1 MADEDF
7 QSGHRPTSQPFQPF
21 QPVSWAQPSPRIDF
35 TTNNQLNWFTDGA
48 AQDLTF
54 EDCENTTSVGTGK
67 FDTMMLSSGL
77 QQPVQAL
84 FEPLVMPQPSRLM
97 DYSSNNQSIEFNPG
111 TNEDLAIQ
119 DREDMMP
126 ITEGGLDTTMLLSGL
141 QQSIFRPLI
150 APQTCSPAMNTVY
163 YEQGPSSFMVPTDN
177 QLQHPPRVVHL
188 AARKRAPKAPT
199 MSVKKWEPAEGRIR
213 QLFVDEERTYEDVM
227 DTVNKEFGFT
237 AT

>member
-7 QSGHRPTSQPFQPF
+7 QSGHRPTSQPFQMF
-21 QPVSWAQPSPRIDF
+21 QPVSWAQSSRMDF
-35 TTNNQLNWFTDGA
+35 TTNNQLSRFADGA

-54 EDCENTTSVGTGK
+54 EDCGNIMSIGTGK

-84 FEPLVMPQPSRLM
+84 FEPPVMPQPSRLM

-119 DREDMMP
+119 DREDMIP
-126 ITEGGLDTTMLLSGL
+126 ITEGGLDMTMLSSGL
-141 QQSIFRPLI
+141 QQSTFRPSI
-150 APQTCSPAMNTVY
+150 APQTCSPAMNTVCS
-163 YEQGPSSFMVPTDN
+163 EQGPSSFMVPTDN
-177 QLQHPPRVVHL
+177 QPQHPSGVVHL

-199 MSVKKWEPAEGRIR
+199 MSVKKWEPAKGRIR
-213 QLFVDEERTYEDVM
+213 QLFVDEERTYKNVM